1 MTDVGGLGAT
11 GVVGVVGFAGVTGV
25 AGFAGVTGVAGFFTG
40 VNAPTTDVMA
50 LPASAAAAA
59 SVAAFVIAS
68 LFDEPLDVLGLA
80 VEVGGVSV
88 AVPDPADV
96 IGVAGAAGAT
106 TDVMGFVV
114 VSVVGVVTV
123 GAGVVVVPV
132 GVVGAV
138 GVGEVDPPETGI
150 DGFEITLVRLRLGFK
165 YSVFRFFCKFAMSAI
180 FFFRSRWGCRP

>member
-1 MTDVGGLGAT
+1 MTDVGD
-11 GVVGVVGFAGVTGV
+11 FGVTGV

-40 VNAPTTDVMA
+40 VNAPTIDVMA

-59 SVAAFVIAS
+59 SVAALVTA
-68 LFDEPLDVLGLA
+68 LPVDEPVDVLGLA

-96 IGVAGAAGAT
+96 IGVAGADGAT
-106 TDVMGFVV
+106 TDVIGFVV

-123 GAGVVVVPV
+123 GA
-132 GVVGAV
+132 V
-138 GVGEVDPPETGI
+138 GVGEVVPPETGI

>member
-1 MTDVGGLGAT
+1 MTDVGD
-11 GVVGVVGFAGVTGV
+11 FGVTGV

-68 LFDEPLDVLGLA
+68 LFDEPVDVLGLA

-114 VSVVGVVTV
+114 ASVVGVVTV
-123 GAGVVVVPV
+123 GAGVVVAPV
-132 GVVGAV
+132 GFVGA
-138 GVGEVDPPETGI
+138 GEVDPPVTGI